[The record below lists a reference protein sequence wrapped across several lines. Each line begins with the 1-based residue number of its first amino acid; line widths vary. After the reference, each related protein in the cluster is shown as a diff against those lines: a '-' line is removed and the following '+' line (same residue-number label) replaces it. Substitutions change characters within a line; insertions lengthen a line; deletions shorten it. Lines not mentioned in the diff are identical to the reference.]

1 MKDNLKKILYIIS
14 GPYKLRI
21 FFISVLTLIMSALEV
36 FSVALIIPLLSNF
49 VNDSNIA
56 KEHILYFGK
65 YSNDQ
70 IFIIILTLF
79 LFVFFLKNI
88 FLIFFNLAKNSFLY
102 AIFFDVSNKIFKNY
116 LNKQY
121 SFFVKKN
128 SSEFIRNITG
138 ECNIFS
144 FGVVSPI
151 IVLIS
156 DTIIIVFITI
166 FLLFYNFWP
175 TLFVILFIILFS
187 YFLLKLTNK
196 KFKEWG
202 IIRQNFSSKI
212 LQNLQESFGYIK
224 EIILSGYQ
232 NFFLK
237 RHSESNIENSKASI
251 KRDVYSILPRP
262 LLECITLLTFYFL
275 ILIFLTLK
283 INKSEIFILIGI
295 IFFASIKLLPSISN
309 IIKSLQLVRYN
320 FSSVNVI
327 YNELKNI
334 KIIPKNLKKNLR
346 VMKFL
351 KIEFN
356 NVSFLYE
363 GQKKNVIKNLSLKIK
378 INDKI
383 GIMGK
388 SGSGKTT
395 FLNLLAG
402 LLSPISGVIKVNDL
416 ITDFG
421 SSEWKRKIGYA
432 HQNTFLADDTVLF
445 NITFKNKIKKN
456 EYSRLLK
463 VLKVTELHDY
473 IKTLEFGIHTKIG
486 ENGCQFSGGQRQRLG
501 IARVLFKNPSM
512 IILDEATSALD
523 EQMENRILKSIFN
536 KMKNQIIIIVSHRK
550 NTLKHCNKQFL
561 FANGRLFKR

>member
-1 MKDNLKKILYIIS
+1 
-14 GPYKLRI
+14 
-21 FFISVLTLIMSALEV
+21 
-36 FSVALIIPLLSNF
+36 
-49 VNDSNIA
+49 
-56 KEHILYFGK
+56 
-65 YSNDQ
+65 
-70 IFIIILTLF
+70 
-79 LFVFFLKNI
+79 
-88 FLIFFNLAKNSFLY
+88 
-102 AIFFDVSNKIFKNY
+102 
-116 LNKQY
+116 
-121 SFFVKKN
+121 
-128 SSEFIRNITG
+128 
-138 ECNIFS
+138 
-144 FGVVSPI
+144 
-151 IVLIS
+151 
-156 DTIIIVFITI
+156 VFITI

-237 RHSESNIENSKASI
+237 RHSECNIENSKASI

-327 YNELKNI
+327 YDELKNI

-363 GQKKNVIKNLSLKIK
+363 GQKKNIIKNLSLKIK
-378 INDKI
+378 ISDKI

-463 VLKVTELHDY
+463 VLKVTELDDY

>member
-1 MKDNLKKILYIIS
+1 M
-14 GPYKLRI
+14 
-21 FFISVLTLIMSALEV
+21 
-36 FSVALIIPLLSNF
+36 
-49 VNDSNIA
+49 
-56 KEHILYFGK
+56 
-65 YSNDQ
+65 
-70 IFIIILTLF
+70 
-79 LFVFFLKNI
+79 
-88 FLIFFNLAKNSFLY
+88 
-102 AIFFDVSNKIFKNY
+102 
-116 LNKQY
+116 
-121 SFFVKKN
+121 
-128 SSEFIRNITG
+128 
-138 ECNIFS
+138 
-144 FGVVSPI
+144 
-151 IVLIS
+151 
-156 DTIIIVFITI
+156 FITI

-237 RHSESNIENSKASI
+237 RHSECNIENSKASI

-327 YNELKNI
+327 YDELKNI

-363 GQKKNVIKNLSLKIK
+363 GQKKNIIKNLSLKIK
-378 INDKI
+378 ISDKI

-463 VLKVTELHDY
+463 VLKVTELDDY